1 MNDHNNMPLPVRL
14 DTRLRPPAGFEHL
27 ASVNPVAL
35 DGVPAWH
42 LRYERNDGQ
51 NGGLG
56 GEHYSMVL
64 SPAGQLL
71 GKTWFSAAQC
81 QGEQPSAAQAQRIA
95 HSYLEQHAPDLLPGM
110 ALQWVQPHEETL
122 RTTGA
127 DGQRRRHTLTGM
139 KVKCRN
145 EADGRYFW
153 VIVGAGGVVLT
164 FERNIVWDFARS
176 LRQTEKWLHDSWLTG
191 QLPALA

>member
-1 MNDHNNMPLPVRL
+1 MNDTNMPLPVRL
-14 DTRLRPPAGFEHL
+14 DSRLRPPAGFEIL

-42 LRYERNDGQ
+42 LRYQRNDGQ

-64 SPAGQLL
+64 SQSGQLL
-71 GKTWFSAAQC
+71 GKTWFSADQC
-81 QGEQPSAAQAQRIA
+81 HGTLPTAAQAQRIA
-95 HSYLEQHAPDLLPGM
+95 YSYLEQHAPDLLPGL
-110 ALQWVQPHEETL
+110 ALQWVQPHQETL
-122 RTTGA
+122 RTTLA
-127 DGQRRRHTLTGM
+127 DGQSRSHTLTGM
-139 KVKCRN
+139 KVKCLN

-153 VIVGAGGVVLT
+153 VIVGPGGVVLT